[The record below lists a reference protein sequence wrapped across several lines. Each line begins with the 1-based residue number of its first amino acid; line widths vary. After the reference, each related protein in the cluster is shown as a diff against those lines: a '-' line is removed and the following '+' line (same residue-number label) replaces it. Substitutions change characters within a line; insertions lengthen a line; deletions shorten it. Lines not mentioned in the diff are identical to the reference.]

1 MLQTVS
7 MQTPSSTIRAL
18 FDAVNRRDW
27 AAAAALTDPQRLEVW
42 HRDERAALA
51 GVLAPLSAEDSNGA
65 DASAVNDILLQ
76 NASAELLH
84 PTNVVVKTI
93 GQIASLPAGD
103 YLVRLWETL
112 DQMFGRAEPKAPP
125 FEITGET
132 PQNDGSVRVHYRG
145 YLGIGGGMPESLE
158 TRRAPD
164 GWRYVVVPE
173 LTAPNFAILVAWRG
187 VNR

>member
-1 MLQTVS
+1 

-27 AAAAALTDPQRLEVW
+27 AAAAALADPQSLEAW
-42 HRDERAALA
+42 HQDERAELA
-51 GVLAPLSAEDSNGA
+51 NVLAPLGTEDPKGT
-65 DASAVNDILLQ
+65 DASVVNDILVQ
-76 NASAELLH
+76 SASVELRIPGTSL
-84 PTNVVVKTI
+84 KTI
-93 GQIASLPAGD
+93 GQIGSLSARD

-158 TRRAPD
+158 TRRGPD
-164 GWRYVVVPE
+164 GWRYVVVPG
-173 LTAPNFAILVAWRG
+173 LTVPNFAILVVWRG
-187 VNR
+187 VSR